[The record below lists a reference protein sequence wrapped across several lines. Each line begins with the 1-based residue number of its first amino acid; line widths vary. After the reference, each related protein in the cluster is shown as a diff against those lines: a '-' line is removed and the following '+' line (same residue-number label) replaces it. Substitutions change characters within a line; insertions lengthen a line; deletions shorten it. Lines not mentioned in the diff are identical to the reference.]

1 MIKKIWF
8 YFFNAICP
16 IIYFLN
22 LFLTLNVY
30 NFSIVL
36 KITIILLSIICSVIS
51 IVLTVKNLKQSLSR
65 FLICLN
71 FIGAIIISVYSILAN
86 YNMLQIFASVQ
97 TFKEF
102 ILSTGPYGMIVY
114 SLIQLLQVMFV
125 PIPSL
130 IITLTG
136 VLIYGPFMASVL
148 CCIAVVGGS
157 VLSFALGKT
166 FGFRLVAWVVGRDN
180 ALKYASVLNKRGKF
194 FLTIAFLLP
203 LFPDDALCL
212 IAGMTTMEYKDF
224 IIIASITR
232 PIGVICMCYFGGG
245 YIIPF
250 SGWGL
255 YVWGVLLVLIIIAVI
270 MVYKYQD
277 KIEDFIIKKVYNYKK
292 NNKKTTK

>member
-8 YFFNAICP
+8 YFFNALCP
-16 IIYFLN
+16 IVFIIN
-22 LFLTLNVY
+22 LFLTFNVY
-30 NFSIVL
+30 NFSIFFKVL
-36 KITIILLSIICSVIS
+36 IVLVSTVLSLISVILSI
-51 IVLTVKNLKQSLSR
+51 KKLKQSLSR
-65 FLICLN
+65 FLLCLN
-71 FIGAIIISVYSILAN
+71 FLGVIIVCIYSILAN

-97 TFKEF
+97 TFKDF

-114 SLIQLLQVMFV
+114 TLIQLLQVMFV

-136 VLIYGPFMASVL
+136 VLIYGPFVASVL

-157 VLSFALGKT
+157 ILSFTLGKT
-166 FGFRLVAWVVGRDN
+166 FGFKLVAWVVGRDS

-224 IIIASITR
+224 ILISSITR

-250 SGWGL
+250 TGWGL
-255 YVWGVLLVLIIIAVI
+255 YVWGFLLVLIIIAVI

-277 KIEDFIIKKVYNYKK
+277 KIEDFIIKRIYNYKK
-292 NNKKTTK
+292 KSKKTTK